1 LLYVTST
8 DRLQKPTGVGAPAEV
23 LEKTATMSTTHTP
36 ENASIDVQP
45 NDLSDREVRALT
57 EPMVTLDDVGPVKDS
72 PGLYEVTSTSTYI
85 VDMDTN
91 DGPHC
96 TCKDHEYRGVDCAH
110 IERVRFATCRKPIP
124 SYVDE
129 GALDDQ
135 LGEHITEGQPRV
147 AMADGGLVA
156 RQSDADTEPTSTD
169 PRDAY
174 IPIGVDTKGGH
185 HVYRT
190 TDETVF
196 AIEGGRVTQRYDV
209 SERSVND
216 WIDYVADRRGWES
229 QELHKTA
236 ADALGG
242 AL

>member
-1 LLYVTST
+1 MATTQATHETVST
-8 DRLQKPTGVGAPAEV
+8 DAQLDDRDIRALLTPMTVIDNCGDVAGIDGLFEV
-23 LEKTATMSTTHTP
+23 TTDSGSCYTVSLRGDGECTCPDHKYR
-36 ENASIDVQP
+36 DV
-45 NDLSDREVRALT
+45 RCKHIRRCEFEIGVRAI
-57 EPMVTLDDVGPVKDS
+57 PGHINLD
-72 PGLYEVTSTSTYI
+72 T
-85 VDMDTN
+85 
-91 DGPHC
+91 
-96 TCKDHEYRGVDCAH
+96 
-110 IERVRFATCRKPIP
+110 
-124 SYVDE
+124 
-129 GALDDQ
+129 LDDQ
-135 LGEHITEGQPRV
+135 LGMHVTEGEPRV

-229 QELHKTA
+229 QELYKTA